1 MPGFLRTAL
10 DSFRAEVPPDWAYTL
25 TTERE
30 GRLITERFDPS
41 KPPAE
46 QWALLRTGGQAP
58 TRADLENYFKYKA
71 GQAPGAMPATFNK
84 GDIDPGSLALEHED
98 AERAEFTGRFREQSA
113 NADKMLGHVRLRL
126 TVRKRPS
133 YIEKFTMEL
142 REPYSPVLT
151 VRMRE
156 LAVTME
162 FAPPGA
168 DRPSLP
174 VTSSSHFLGSVF
186 FMPVEENLRFSYADF
201 TRVP

>member
-46 QWALLRTGGQAP
+46 QWALLRMDGRIPAK
-58 TRADLENYFKYKA
+58 ADLESYQKYKA

-84 GDIDPGSLALEHED
+84 GDIDPGSIELVRED
-98 AERAEFTGRFREQSA
+98 PGRAEFTCKFRDQSA
-113 NADKMLGHVRLRL
+113 NADKMLGHLRLRL
-126 TVRKRPS
+126 TIRKLQPHV
-133 YIEKFTMEL
+133 EKFTMEL

-156 LAVTME
+156 LVVTME
-162 FAPPGA
+162 FAPPGD

-174 VTSSSHFLGSVF
+174 VRSSSHFLGSVF
-186 FMPVEENLRFSYADF
+186 FISVEENLRFSYADF
-201 TRVP
+201 TRAR